1 MALIL
6 LGALALAALAGPGS
20 AQTYV
25 SFRDEWDRVQKAKI
39 HFGPFSIIPSISLQ
53 DVGYDSNVYF
63 ESAAQGDYTATLAP
77 EARVYWPLGSWILLS
92 ARDMPEYSFYLHEKN
107 RRQFSNS
114 YGFGA
119 KILLFGSFVAT
130 GGYQDD
136 KLHHALSPE
145 IGTLVTDETRSVD
158 GGLAFETPS
167 KTSLSLAVFQ
177 RDVSVEN
184 LALPGEPSLSSAFN
198 RREKGMTAEFH
209 YPMFS
214 GSFFFLA
221 ADYTQ
226 YSFAF
231 SGSTWRDSEAIDVS
245 AGLRFPLTGRL
256 TGTLALGYKK
266 FTLTSGPFPGFAG
279 LTGNT
284 ELDGRFGRFG
294 VRLLYRRDNPFSFY
308 QNVVYFIE
316 NDYGAGVSFYLTAF
330 LRLDYN
336 YDYSLGDY
344 PQFFVTDPVTGADE
358 TIRRRDQYSTNS
370 VGLVFRIFTNMGLGL
385 TWNEIHWISTLPG
398 WDRQRYFIGATLSQR
413 F

>member
-1 MALIL
+1 MALTL
-6 LGALALAALAGPGS
+6 LGALALAALPATGS

-25 SFRDEWDRVQKAKI
+25 SFRDESDQVRKAKI
-39 HFGPFSIIPSISLQ
+39 HFGPFSIIPSIALQ

-63 ESAAQGDYTATLAP
+63 ASAAQGDYTATIAP

-92 ARDMPEYSFYLHEKN
+92 ARDTPAYSFYLDEKN
-107 RRQFSNS
+107 RREFSNS

-119 KILLFGSFVAT
+119 RMLLFGSFVAT

-158 GGLAFETPS
+158 AGLAFETAS
-167 KTSLSLAVFQ
+167 KTSLSLALFR

-184 LALPGEPSLSSAFN
+184 LGLAGEPSLSSAFN
-198 RREKGMTAEFH
+198 RQEKGMTAEFH
-209 YPMFS
+209 YPLFT
-214 GSFFFLA
+214 GSFFFLTA
-221 ADYTQ
+221 CYTE
-226 YSFAF
+226 YSFDF
-231 SGSTWRDSEAIDVS
+231 SGSTLRDSTAIDLS
-245 AGLRFPLTGRL
+245 GGLRFPLTGSL

-266 FTLTSGPFPGFAG
+266 FTLKSGPFPGFAG

-284 ELDGRFGRFG
+284 EIDGRFGRFG

-316 NDYGAGVSFYLTAF
+316 NDYGAGVSFYLTPF
-330 LRLDYN
+330 LRLDYD

-344 PQFFVTDPVTGADE
+344 PQFFVTDPVTGENE
-358 TIRRRDQYSTNS
+358 TIRRRDRHHTNS
-370 VGLVFRIFTNMGLGL
+370 VGLVFRIFADTGLGL
-385 TWNEIHWISTLPG
+385 TWNEIHWTSTLPG